1 MQNERKGKPQMNRV
15 LRVALV
21 AAVAAATLVAATAAA
36 AANTASVGI
45 TVAGT
50 STTIHVSVP
59 QTTDPIA
66 AINFFVPAGYTANF
80 SAASGTNIGN
90 VDAQANGHDVGLTLP
105 LSGPVTVTSPT
116 AAAGD
121 VCDPGTHAAIWDLN
135 LSVAGQTL
143 VLPVYLDPT
152 SGAATALGAYQM
164 RICLPPWDT
173 PVGSPGRAFEG
184 AQLLDAKFTVTNIFT
199 APSGA
204 VSVWHNLFTPFN
216 PGQGTVNAA
225 GTFEA
230 QSIVGTPSLSLKVK
244 KTKSGYA
251 AAGKLS
257 QGGQAVSNATVVL
270 LRGSTSAR
278 LIAAGTTKTGTSGA
292 WAKTGKVVGKKLTFF
307 KAMSSAGE
315 TAAPACVGPLPAAFA
330 PGGCAG
336 ATVGAFSVASP
347 VAKFKP

>member
-1 MQNERKGKPQMNRV
+1 MNRV
-15 LRVALV
+15 LRAALV
-21 AAVAAATLVAATAAA
+21 AAVAAATLVAAATAA
-36 AANTASVGI
+36 AANTATVGI

-50 STTIHVSVP
+50 STTLHVSVP
-59 QTTDPIA
+59 QATDPIA
-66 AINFFVPAGYTANF
+66 AINFFVPTGYTANF

-121 VCDPGTHAAIWDLN
+121 VCSPGTHAAIWNLN

-204 VSVWHNLFTPFN
+204 VSVWHNLFTPYV
-216 PGQGTVNAA
+216 PTKGVPNAA

-230 QSIVGTPSLSLKVK
+230 RSIVGTPSLSLKVK

-251 AAGKLS
+251 AGGKLS

-292 WAKTGKVVGKKLTFF
+292 WAKTGKVAGKKLTFF
-307 KAMSSAGE
+307 KATSSAGE
-315 TAAPACVGPLPAAFA
+315 TAAPACVQPLPAAFA
-330 PGGCAG
+330 PGGCAS
-336 ATVGAFSVASP
+336 ATVGAFSVSSP